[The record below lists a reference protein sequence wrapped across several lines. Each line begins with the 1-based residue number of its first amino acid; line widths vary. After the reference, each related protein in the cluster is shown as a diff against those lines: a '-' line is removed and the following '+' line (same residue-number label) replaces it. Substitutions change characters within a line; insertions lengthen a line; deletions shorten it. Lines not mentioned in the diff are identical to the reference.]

1 MLLAYCEQA
10 QVDFSW
16 IKVVLAATASALILL
31 LAAARNAT
39 GEVTSSACNRRILVP
54 LSRHKQP
61 SLSRARVELGK
72 KELLIL

>member
-1 MLLAYCEQA
+1 MLLVCEQA

-16 IKVVLAATASALILL
+16 IKVVLAATTTALILL
-31 LAAARNAT
+31 LAAAWDTT
-39 GEVTSSACNRRILVP
+39 GEVTSLPCSRRILVP